1 MIHDAADLC
10 FIKYFCFFW
19 EGLIVLLNSK
29 RDISY
34 NIRCNGKAKPDR
46 DIVLNIRIGCM
57 PIMWNKQLTRGRAL
71 LYQDIQQA
79 IVALESNQA
88 SEPPSAYW
96 ASGIVNLTDARRTK
110 GMLTRELDRYS

>member
-1 MIHDAADLC
+1 M
-10 FIKYFCFFW
+10 
-19 EGLIVLLNSK
+19 
-29 RDISY
+29 
-34 NIRCNGKAKPDR
+34 
-46 DIVLNIRIGCM
+46 
-57 PIMWNKQLTRGRAL
+57 